1 MSVTKVNGPMQFIP
15 GSSGINAAGQTGTWG
30 PNNTFIPDKG
40 GIPSSDIKI
49 NSSGNTNPPPPPSS
63 SDGQRELP
71 CPHCTGD
78 ILVTKVSKTL
88 SHIGGILQRAVPIKI
103 PTGVISYLK
112 DHSPVPKSSVLKTPC
127 KACKGKKTIKD
138 PSDRSAKEK
147 QVAEKHKAS
156 AAEISK
162 LEQKLGS
169 STGGGGNRYTIV
181 AGHELLEVGLG
192 MNDAPS
198 HTVIKGGKTR
208 HKRLVP
214 HGSLDLKNGAP
225 MFSEGAPANHVQGI
239 NSVASPGGHYMIKC
253 SNKFSVVT
261 GTQGVDIT
269 TGGPIV
275 ISGGITTISS
285 PEITIGTQTGTLTL
299 EGEFV
304 QLNGK
309 SIEVAPSDGDFFVKG
324 TISNT
329 GNLRVGGHTHSQSI
343 SFVHGSCVGTKK
355 PTDEASC
362 SDLYS
367 GPAFWGGAAVESIAA
382 ATKDMIAHAIVNA
395 AEPVSLQGMMGPR
408 FSQGMSDKAFNIG
421 YNAIPVEPLAQGTG
435 YILPSRTMVVKANGV
450 GGSLTGTGSVG
461 DASGPVNITL
471 SKLSINLLTQTVLKN
486 IILNNFPHTHAL
498 PDMKHSH
505 SIRLPDMD
513 YSSDTHDSVLSKQSG
528 CEEAAPMHKQVGV
541 MEALNLTFQSTVG
554 NAFAAAQL
562 ALLGPSV
569 FKSKKV

>member
-112 DHSPVPKSSVLKTPC
+112 DHSPVSKSSVLKTPC
-127 KACKGKKTIKD
+127 KACGGKKTIKD

-214 HGSLDLKNGAP
+214 HGSLDLKKGAP

-367 GPAFWGGAAVESIAA
+367 GPAFWGGAAAESIAA

-421 YNAIPVEPLAQGTG
+421 YNAIPVEPLVQGTG
-435 YILPSRTMVVKANGV
+435 YILPGTKILLNLTETSFGSFNGPAN
-450 GGSLTGTGSVG
+450 S
-461 DASGPVNITL
+461 AGPVSGGASSFGGQL
-471 SKLSINLLTQTVLKN
+471 VATVAAP

-513 YSSDTHDSVLSKQSG
+513 YTSDTHDSLLSKQSG